1 MREKYESVI
10 GLEIHAQLKT
20 DSKIFCGCSTRFG
33 DEPNANTCAVC
44 LGLPGALPVLN
55 RQALKMATRAALA
68 LNLKINRESIFSRKN
83 YFYPDLPKGYQ
94 ISQFD
99 RPFSE
104 YGWVEIPTATRDEAG
119 RPVEWGLKKFQITRL
134 HIEEDAGKSIHE
146 GLAESASKSY
156 VDLNRS
162 GTPLAEIV
170 SEPDFRS
177 SWEAYDYVQFL
188 RRALQYVDVCDGN
201 MEEGNLR
208 CDANVSVRLRGAD
221 KLGTRVELKN
231 LNSFRF
237 LQKAIDFEIDRQ
249 IAVIEAGGTIVQET
263 RLWNEKDS
271 KTYSMRS
278 KEEAHDYRYFPEPDL
293 PPLTVSDAFIE
304 EQIALMPELPEAR
317 RRRFIETYGLSIDDA
332 ALLTDTRSMADYYES
347 VVRVCDHP
355 KAAANWLLNEL
366 ARELK
371 NSNMEINDS
380 PVKAEALAGM
390 IQLIEVGTIS
400 GKMAKDVLVE
410 MYKSG
415 KAAEEI
421 VEAMGG
427 AQISDESAIRALIE
441 QVVLA
446 SAKQLEQYRAGKT
459 SLFGFFVGQTL
470 KASGGKA
477 NPQIVNKLLKEI
489 LES

>member
-33 DEPNANTCAVC
+33 DEPNANTCVVC
-44 LGLPGALPVLN
+44 LGLPGALPVMN

-94 ISQFD
+94 ISQYD

-104 YGWVEIPTATRDEAG
+104 YGWVEIPTATRDAAG
-119 RPVEWGLKKFQITRL
+119 RPVHWALKKFHITRL

-146 GLAESASKSY
+146 GMPESATKSY
-156 VDLNRS
+156 VDLNRT

-188 RRALQYVDVCDGN
+188 RRTLQYVEVCDGN

-208 CDANVSVRLRGAD
+208 CDANVSVRLKGAD
-221 KLGTRVELKN
+221 KLGTKVELKN

-249 IAVIEAGGTIVQET
+249 IAVIESGGTIVQET

-271 KTYSMRS
+271 KTYAMRS

-293 PPLTVSDAFIE
+293 PPLTVSEPYIA
-304 EQIALMPELPEAR
+304 EQQALMPELPEAR
-317 RRRFIETYGLSIDDA
+317 RRRFMDSYGLSFEDA
-332 ALLTDTRSMADYYES
+332 AMLTDTRMMADYYEA
-347 VVRVCDHP
+347 VVRECQNA
-355 KAAANWLLNEL
+355 KTAANWLLNEL
-366 ARELK
+366 VRELK
-371 NSNMEINDS
+371 NSNTEISES
-380 PVKAEALAGM
+380 PIRAEALAGM
-390 IQLIEVGTIS
+390 IQLIDDGTIS

-410 MYKSG
+410 MYKTG
-415 KAAEEI
+415 KAAKEV
-421 VEAMGG
+421 VEALGG
-427 AQISDESAIRALIE
+427 AQISDDGAIRAIVE
-441 QVVLA
+441 QVVA
-446 SAKQLEQYRAGKT
+446 ANAKQLEQYRSGKT

-470 KASGGKA
+470 KASNGKA
-477 NPQIVNKLLKEI
+477 NPQVVNKVLKEV